1 MFSPIISNQRNGD
14 DLINTHFLKKV
25 SLFSELQIDDV
36 SRIAEIASE
45 RTYKKN
51 EVIFHEKDPGSVL
64 FILKSGAVK
73 ISVCDRNGKED
84 ILKIIYP
91 GDFFGDMSLLDGKHR
106 SATVSAMEKS
116 VSLIIQREHFL
127 SLISNHTNLV
137 MNMLATMS
145 RRLRKTDEKIASLR
159 FADSYGKVAKVIL
172 DLAEEHG
179 TRADG
184 KIVVD
189 LDLNRQAFADHAGT
203 TRETATRIL
212 NEFQKSGCIVM
223 NKRKI
228 VVINEHALRRELF

>member
-1 MFSPIISNQRNGD
+1 M
-14 DLINTHFLKKV
+14 INTHFLKKI
-25 SLFSELQIDDV
+25 SLFSELQNEDIEK
-36 SRIAEIASE
+36 IAEISSE
-45 RTYKKN
+45 KTHKKN
-51 EVIFHEKDPGSVL
+51 EVIFHENDPGSVL

-91 GDFFGDMSLLDGKHR
+91 GEYFGDMSLLDGKHR
-106 SATVSAMEKS
+106 SATVTAMEKS
-116 VSLIIQREHFL
+116 VSLIVQREQFL
-127 SLISNHTNLV
+127 SLINKHPNLV

-159 FADSYGKVAKVIL
+159 FADAYGKVAKVIL

-189 LDLNRQAFADHAGT
+189 LNLDRQAFADHAGT

-212 NEFQKSGCIVM
+212 NEFQKSGCILM

-228 VVINEHALRRELF
+228 TVLNESVLRRELF

>member
-1 MFSPIISNQRNGD
+1 LHNI
-14 DLINTHFLKKV
+14 HFLKKV
-25 SLFSELQIDDV
+25 SLFSELLDDDIARV
-36 SRIAEIASE
+36 AEIASE
-45 RTYKKN
+45 KTHKKN
-51 EVIFHEKDPGSVL
+51 EVIFHENDPGSVL
-64 FILKSGAVK
+64 FVLKSGAVK

-91 GDFFGDMSLLDGKHR
+91 GDFFGDMSLLDGRHR

-116 VSLIIQREHFL
+116 VSLIVQREHFL
-127 SLISNHTNLV
+127 SLINTHPNLV
-137 MNMLATMS
+137 MNMLATMC

-179 TRADG
+179 INVDG
-184 KIVVD
+184 KTVVD
-189 LDLNRQAFADHAGT
+189 LNLDRQAFADHAGI

-212 NEFQKSGCIVM
+212 NEFQKSGHIMM

-228 VVINEHALRRELF
+228 TIMNESVLRRALF

>member
-1 MFSPIISNQRNGD
+1 M
-14 DLINTHFLKKV
+14 INTLFLKKI
-25 SLFSELQIDDV
+25 SLFSELHNDDV
-36 SRIAEIASE
+36 EKIVEISSE
-45 RTYKKN
+45 KIHKKN
-51 EVIFHEKDPGSVL
+51 EVIFHENDPGSVL

-73 ISVCDRNGKED
+73 ISVCDRNGRED

-91 GDFFGDMSLLDGKHR
+91 GEFFGDMSLLDGKHR

-116 VSLIIQREHFL
+116 VSLIVQREHFL
-127 SLISNHTNLV
+127 LLVNKHPNLV

-179 TRADG
+179 TRTDG
-184 KIVVD
+184 KIIVD
-189 LDLNRQAFADHAGT
+189 LNLNRQAFADHAGI

-212 NEFQKSGCIVM
+212 NEFQRSGYIM
-223 NKRKI
+223 INKRKI
-228 VVINEHALRRELF
+228 TVMNESVLRRELF

>member
-1 MFSPIISNQRNGD
+1 
-14 DLINTHFLKKV
+14 LINTHFLKKI
-25 SLFSELQIDDV
+25 SLFSELQNEDIEK
-36 SRIAEIASE
+36 IAEISSE
-45 RTYKKN
+45 KTHKKN
-51 EVIFHEKDPGSVL
+51 EVIFHENDPGSVL

-91 GDFFGDMSLLDGKHR
+91 GEYFGDMSLLDGKHR
-106 SATVSAMEKS
+106 SATVTAMEKS
-116 VSLIIQREHFL
+116 VSLIVQREQFL
-127 SLISNHTNLV
+127 SLINKHPNLV

-159 FADSYGKVAKVIL
+159 FADAYGKVAKVIL

-189 LDLNRQAFADHAGT
+189 LNLDRQAFADHAGT

-212 NEFQKSGCIVM
+212 NEFQKSGCILM

-228 VVINEHALRRELF
+228 TVLNESVLRRELF

>member
-1 MFSPIISNQRNGD
+1 MT
-14 DLINTHFLKKV
+14 NTHFLKKV
-25 SLFSELQIDDV
+25 DLFSDLRDYDIARV
-36 SRIAEIASE
+36 AEIASE
-45 RTYKKN
+45 RTYRKN
-51 EVIFHEKDPGSVL
+51 EVIFHENDPGSVL
-64 FILKSGAVK
+64 FVLKSGAVK

-91 GDFFGDMSLLDGKHR
+91 GDFFGDMSLLDGRHR

-116 VSLIIQREHFL
+116 TSLIIQREHFL
-127 SLISNHTNLV
+127 ALIKQHTNLV

-184 KIVVD
+184 RIIID
-189 LDLNRQAFADHAGT
+189 LNLNRQDFADHAGT

-212 NEFQKSGCIVM
+212 NEFQKSGCIMM

-228 VVINEHALRRELF
+228 VIMNEFALRRELI

>member
-1 MFSPIISNQRNGD
+1 M
-14 DLINTHFLKKV
+14 INTHFLKKV

-91 GDFFGDMSLLDGKHR
+91 GNFFGDMSLLDGKHR

-189 LDLNRQAFADHAGT
+189 LDINRQAFADHAGT

-212 NEFQKSGCIVM
+212 NEFQKSGCIVI

>member
-1 MFSPIISNQRNGD
+1 M
-14 DLINTHFLKKV
+14 INTRFLKKV
-25 SLFSELQIDDV
+25 QLFSELHDDDLAKV
-36 SRIAEIASE
+36 AEIASE
-45 RTYKKN
+45 KTHKKN
-51 EVIFHEKDPGSVL
+51 EVIFHENDPGSVL
-64 FILKSGAVK
+64 FVLKSGAVK

-106 SATVSAMEKS
+106 SATVAAMEKS
-116 VSLIIQREHFL
+116 MSLIVQREHFL
-127 SLISNHTNLV
+127 SLINKYPNLA

-179 TRADG
+179 TSADG

-189 LDLNRQAFADHAGT
+189 LNLNRQDFADHAGT

-212 NEFQKSGCIVM
+212 NEFQRNGCIM
-223 NKRKI
+223 INKRKI
-228 VVINEHALRRELF
+228 TIMNEAALRRELL

>member
-1 MFSPIISNQRNGD
+1 VGI
-14 DLINTHFLKKV
+14 LINTHFLKKV
-25 SLFSELQIDDV
+25 QLFAELEESDV
-36 SRIAEIASE
+36 ARVAEIASE
-45 RTYKKN
+45 KTHRKN
-51 EVIFHEKDPGSVL
+51 EVIFHENDPGSVL
-64 FILKSGAVK
+64 FVLKSGAVK

-106 SATVSAMEKS
+106 SATVSAMERS
-116 VSLIIQREHFL
+116 VSLTVQREHFL
-127 SLISNHTNLV
+127 SLINKHPNLV

-179 TRADG
+179 TRVDG
-184 KIVVD
+184 KVVVD
-189 LDLNRQAFADHAGT
+189 LNLNRQAFADHAGT

-212 NEFQKSGCIVM
+212 NEFQKSGCIM
-223 NKRKI
+223 INKRKI
-228 VVINEHALRRELF
+228 TIMNESVLRRELF